1 MLSNAFAPEYPRNS
15 DELIL
20 FPRDSD
26 YRKELFPL
34 LKLDEHPAKANIYLV
49 QAIVEFVSEPEETIT
64 VTPEILAILDKEID
78 WCSH

>member
-1 MLSNAFAPEYPRNS
+1 MDKEFATEYPRNE
-15 DELIL
+15 DGLIL

-49 QAIVEFVSEPEETIT
+49 QAIVEYVSQ
-64 VTPEILAILDKEID
+64 
-78 WCSH
+78 